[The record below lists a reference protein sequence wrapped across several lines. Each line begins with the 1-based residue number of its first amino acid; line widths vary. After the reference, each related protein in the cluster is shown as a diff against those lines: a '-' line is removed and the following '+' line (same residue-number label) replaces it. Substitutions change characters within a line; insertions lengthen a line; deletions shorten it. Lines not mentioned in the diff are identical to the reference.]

1 MASSLKLSYQRLE
14 KLPLEA
20 DEDHKLIKKNYL
32 EDLMVVR
39 RSRRFGGGN
48 GGRQW
53 WGWRRSKPRVRIA
66 GLRRLCRRKG
76 NLVAK
81 ALRVTMAKV
90 VRRFKEGKPYIG
102 DLFAGNY
109 MFMQVDPSPTIGA
122 LKKSLPN
129 YYYHHYNHHNIIIP
143 TPTVRFNYI

>member
-14 KLPLEA
+14 KLPLEP

-53 WGWRRSKPRVRIA
+53 WWRRRSKPRVRIA

-109 MFMQVDPSPTIGA
+109 MFMQVAPSPTMGS